1 VTLVLSLIG
10 ASIALAAA
18 VAGVVRRRP
27 GSTAHTARTDAH
39 WGDWPPDQMAP

>member
-27 GSTAHTARTDAH
+27 GSTARTDAH